1 MTPLTQDTVALTDT
15 LGGIKRE
22 QCPRCK
28 SLGRDTSRDNLA
40 IYSDGHKYCYG
51 CGYLD
56 RGSIKDRLT
65 RVPKAM
71 KATIDFPDD
80 FTESIP
86 VEAAGWL
93 RKYGITHSELKVHK
107 IGYSPS
113 RELLIFP
120 IFGEGETIIAWQ
132 GRNFKKEF
140 IDAWGE
146 LDDGTPFRYGQ
157 RPVPPKRK
165 YLTFGPVRDI
175 WVVVEPP
182 NSQWPDLLVVVEG
195 FVDAIKVGRVAP
207 SMPLWGSHMPLETII
222 RASKRFGRLAIWLD
236 MDKAKEAVK
245 TAVRAS
251 QYIPTT
257 VIQTA
262 LDPKEYNEISIASD
276 IETALKSPL
285 PS

>member
-1 MTPLTQDTVALTDT
+1 MAMST
-15 LGGIKRE
+15 GGIRRE

-40 IYSDGHKYCYG
+40 VYSDGHKYCYG
-51 CGYLD
+51 CGYYYG
-56 RGSIKDRLT
+56 GSIQDRLA
-65 RVPKAM
+65 RKPEREKM
-71 KATIDFPDD
+71 KATIDFPEDY
-80 FTESIP
+80 TTNIP
-86 VEAAGWL
+86 VEAAVWL
-93 RKYGITHSELKVHK
+93 RKYDITRSEIENYK

-146 LDDGTPFRYGQ
+146 LPDGTRVKYGQ

-175 WVVVEPP
+175 QFIVEPV
-182 NSQWPDLLVVVEG
+182 NSKWPDLLVVVEG
-195 FVDAIKVGRVAP
+195 FIDALKVGRVAP
-207 SMPLWGSHMPLETII
+207 TMPLWGSYMPLETII

-236 MDKAKEAVK
+236 MDKTKEAVK

-262 LDPKEYNEISIASD
+262 LDPKEYNETSISLD
-276 IETALKSPL
+276 IDKALKTPL